1 MNNENENR
9 NSRNRIELEG
19 NVANISDIQFNKNG
33 KKTLRFDLGQ
43 NNNGSTQ
50 FVPIILRG
58 NIVDSY
64 NQDIKK
70 GNWIFARGRVSTYQR
85 DVTRDNR
92 VFKDKVIE
100 IIVFEIEDRTN
111 NKLYTADGNV
121 QELTSKNNDMER

>member
-85 DVTRDNR
+85 DVMRDNR